1 MSLEA
6 QVLLDQIYARQPGDV
21 KRTWANVDDLIKDYN
36 YSPKTTIQQGVMEFV
51 GWFREYYKLK

>member
-1 MSLEA
+1 M
-6 QVLLDQIYARQPGDV
+6 DQIYARQPGDV